1 MKLTNKQKSII
12 WKSLNLNEDF
22 FDDLEDNELIDEP
35 NHDLFNEP
43 FDDTDYTYDIY
54 FIIYLHPFIKKYK
67 KEEPVYSFEENPEYK
82 PIIESAFLSMKKAL
96 NCILQATPIVTDYS
110 KPKFCSSYEKII
122 KAFPFMNNGPSNKF
136 ETFISGEHFITLKT
150 SINLSGR
157 KNEHNLLKMFY
168 SFWRLQQ
175 IYEKLVTTIYPN
187 KDITVMQHISTVF
200 YKNNSCEKSVIC
212 SLIPSGERS
221 NSFLLETINFLNDKD
236 ETDE

>member
-1 MKLTNKQKSII
+1 MKLTNKQKSIL

-22 FDDLEDNELIDEP
+22 FDDLDGNNLIDEP
-35 NHDLFNEP
+35 NHDFFGEP
-43 FDDTDYTYDIY
+43 IDDTDYTYDIY
-54 FIIYLHPFIKKYK
+54 FIIYLHSFIKKYK

-82 PIIESAFLSMKKAL
+82 PIVESTFLSMKKAL
-96 NCILQATPIVTDYS
+96 NYILQATPIITDYS
-110 KPKFCSSYEKII
+110 EPKFCSSYEKII

-136 ETFISGEHFITLKT
+136 ENFISGEHFITLKT
-150 SINLSGR
+150 SINLSRR

-187 KDITVMQHISTVF
+187 KDRTVMHISVVF
-200 YKNNSCEKSVIC
+200 YKNNSCEKSSIC